1 MKSAEGAAAAGSG
14 AAGRPRS
21 GSGCVRRRAAANA
34 RERDRTHSVNTAF
47 GALRTLIP
55 TEPADRKLS
64 KVETLRLAS
73 SYISHLANV
82 LRLQGSAAPQPCPR
96 RPICT
101 FCLSERRKR
110 HREAEELAEEGS
122 RLPHGPA
129 RVTFQP
135 SRSSLCRSGFVR
147 GAARVKPNTEDALAP
162 GTAAIFAEETLNL
175 SIPAP
180 LPPQPVSHDGT

>member
-1 MKSAEGAAAAGSG
+1 MKAAEGAAAAGAGQHRAGDGGG
-14 AAGRPRS
+14 AAVRTPAGNGGR
-21 GSGCVRRRAAANA
+21 RRRRREGGGRQRAAANA

-82 LRLQGSAAPQPCPR
+82 LRLQSPAAPQPCPQ

-101 FCLSERRKR
+101 FCLSEQRKR
-110 HREAEELAEEGS
+110 HREAEGPLA
-122 RLPHGPA
+122 
-129 RVTFQP
+129 V
-135 SRSSLCRSGFVR
+135 
-147 GAARVKPNTEDALAP
+147 
-162 GTAAIFAEETLNL
+162 
-175 SIPAP
+175 
-180 LPPQPVSHDGT
+180 